1 MSINLDTQIDQNT
14 LDKLKT
20 ELSKKQFAFLYE
32 KIESESFKDSIKEHI
47 RNFVNAFMDKKITYY
62 FSTIESVKKDVDWDS
77 LSEVIQKYL
86 FKYARMFFE
95 FEKEYIKNYDVKVS
109 DLVTEQLVNRIE
121 SAIDEPFDLNEK
133 DVWEIVDQPAFK
145 ELFVTLVYSALER
158 FVKNIPFVGNIG
170 SFEKDIKGFISNSM
184 NFIMNVVIRFITD
197 KKNEKL
203 IQDTLKRLLHILL
216 KQKLD
221 LIVNRLQFKGF
232 KDNEEQIFKELF
244 NHLIQTKLVKEG
256 LEYTLE
262 QLFKVESEKTIREI
276 ISNPELENKLV
287 ELAVDKFQ
295 NIALEY
301 IKSDSVRTFVKKN
314 IDEFYDSIQI

>member
-1 MSINLDTQIDQNT
+1 
-14 LDKLKT
+14 
-20 ELSKKQFAFLYE
+20 
-32 KIESESFKDSIKEHI
+32 
-47 RNFVNAFMDKKITYY
+47 MDKKITYY

-203 IQDTLKRLLHILL
+203 IQDTLKRTFYTYSS
-216 KQKLD
+216 
-221 LIVNRLQFKGF
+221 NR
-232 KDNEEQIFKELF
+232 N
-244 NHLIQTKLVKEG
+244 
-256 LEYTLE
+256 
-262 QLFKVESEKTIREI
+262 
-276 ISNPELENKLV
+276 
-287 ELAVDKFQ
+287 
-295 NIALEY
+295 
-301 IKSDSVRTFVKKN
+301 
-314 IDEFYDSIQI
+314 